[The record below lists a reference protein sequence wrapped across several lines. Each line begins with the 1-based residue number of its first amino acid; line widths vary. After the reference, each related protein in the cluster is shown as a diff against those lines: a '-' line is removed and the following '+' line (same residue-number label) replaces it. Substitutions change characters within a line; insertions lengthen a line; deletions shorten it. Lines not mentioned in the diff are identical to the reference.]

1 MDDILT
7 RCKKT
12 LEEHYG
18 ARFAGLVLYG
28 SMARDEAKADSDIDL
43 LVLLNGP
50 FDYFQEL
57 RTLTDLLYPIQLAS
71 DRLLSA
77 KPAAVDEYKRGRLQ
91 LYRNAAREG
100 INVGAILTPR
110 KLRRTW
116 NVPIHRFGQRET

>member
-100 INVGAILTPR
+100 INV
-110 KLRRTW
+110 
-116 NVPIHRFGQRET
+116 